1 MNPLDSLS
9 SSSSG
14 LVVNGE
20 SAGYLKETGGWAR
33 FLAIVGFCFVA
44 LILIL
49 AFFVGTLMSTFGMG
63 SQLAG
68 MEFALGIVYFGLAA
82 LYFFPILYLF
92 RFATNVIEAVKAN
105 DNQTL
110 VTALKNLKS
119 HYKFIGIFTAI
130 FLGFYVLVL
139 VIALIAGAMA

>member
-33 FLAIVGFCFVA
+33 FLAIVGFCTIA
-44 LILIL
+44 LVLVL
-49 AFFVGTLMSTFGMG
+49 AFFVGSLMSSFGMG

-68 MEFALGIVYFGLAA
+68 MEFIMGLYYFGIAL
-82 LYFFPILYLF
+82 LYFFPTLFLF
-92 RFATNVIEAVKAN
+92 RFATNAIDAVQAN
-105 DNQTL
+105 DTPTL
-110 VTALKNLKS
+110 VTSLKNLKS
-119 HYKFIGIFTAI
+119 CFKFIGILTAI
-130 FLGFYVLVL
+130 GLGLLVL
-139 VIALIAGAMA
+139 MLIFGLLAGAMM

>member
-1 MNPLDSLS
+1 MNPLDSAS

-33 FLAIVGFCFVA
+33 FLSILGFCFIA

-49 AFFVGTLMSTFGMG
+49 AFFIGGIMSSMGMG
-63 SQLAG
+63 AQLAG
-68 MEFALGIVYFGLAA
+68 MEFVLGIVYFGIAA

-92 RFATNVIEAVKAN
+92 RFATNVIDAVKSN
-105 DNQTL
+105 DTATL

-119 HYKFIGIFTAI
+119 HYKFVGILTAI
-130 FLGFYVLVL
+130 ILGFYVLAL
-139 VIALIAGAMA
+139 VIGLLAGAMM

>member
-1 MNPLDSLS
+1 MNPLDSSS

-33 FLAIVGFCFVA
+33 FLAILGFVFVA

-49 AFFVGTLMSTFGMG
+49 AFFVGALMSSFGMG
-63 SQLAG
+63 AQLAG
-68 MEFALGIVYFGLAA
+68 MEFMMGIVYFGIAA

-92 RFATNVIEAVKAN
+92 RFATNVIEAVKSN

-119 HYKFIGIFTAI
+119 HYKFIGILTAI
-130 FLGFYVLVL
+130 FLGLYVCILV
-139 VIALIAGAMA
+139 VTLIAGSMM

>member
-33 FLAIVGFCFVA
+33 FMAIVGFVCIA
-44 LILIL
+44 LILVF
-49 AFFVGTLMSTFGMG
+49 AFFVGSVMSSFGMG
-63 SQLAG
+63 AQLAG
-68 MEFALGIVYFGLAA
+68 MEFMMGLYYFGIAIVYF
-82 LYFFPILYLF
+82 FPTLYLF
-92 RFATNVIEAVKAN
+92 RFASNAIDAVQAN
-105 DNQTL
+105 DTATL

-119 HYKFIGIFTAI
+119 CFKFVGILTAI
-130 FLGFYVLVL
+130 GLGLL
-139 VIALIAGAMA
+139 VIILIFAVLAGSMM